1 MFREGLGAI
10 IIIMRLGLRLLYLLP
25 IYSCISTETNFL
37 PAS

>member
-10 IIIMRLGLRLLYLLP
+10 IIIMRLGLRLYLLP